1 VVQDIPAPP
10 EAEVI
15 KLTRM
20 AARLTV
26 AQAAAKLG
34 AAGGTISETYWRDVE
49 RGHGGRRGLRV
60 AARASDGLLAQMAEA
75 VGVTPDQLREAARDH
90 PDGETR
96 AQVVRKAARVLEEIL
111 RRRQPAA
118 PLSDGNSADPAG
130 GPGAVVI
137 PFPANVA
144 EVVLGQLAAIED
156 ALGSPVN
163 THDRV
168 EVVIAAQHKSPERIA
183 LELRKWRGGQVQDPA
198 AGDRDAAG
206 GR

>member
-26 AQAAAKLG
+26 AEATARIR
-34 AAGGTISETYWRDVE
+34 AAGGQISDTYWRDIE
-49 RGHGGRRGLRV
+49 RGHGGRRGVRV
-60 AARASDGLLAQMAEA
+60 QARASDGLLAQMAAA

-90 PDGETR
+90 PDGEDR
-96 AQVVRKAARVLEEIL
+96 ARTVRKAARVLEEIL
-111 RRRQPAA
+111 RREQPAS
-118 PLSDGNSADPAG
+118 PLPGEDSTDPAG
-130 GPGAVVI
+130 EPGAVVI
-137 PFPANVA
+137 PFPAAVA
-144 EVVLGQLAAIED
+144 EVVLKQLAAIED

-163 THDRV
+163 KRDRV
-168 EVVIAAQHKSPERIA
+168 ELVIAAQHKSPERIA